1 MVEHST
7 PQGAGSTDVMSEL
20 ARRLAGVASVR
31 FALLFGSRAA
41 GRPRTDSDWD
51 LAVYLS
57 DALSAEERFSERLR
71 LAAEL
76 EDLGCIDLVVLNEAP
91 PLLAQ
96 RALQGQRILVED
108 PVAYVRFFVRTEA
121 AAGDERYWRQI
132 HLEARR
138 RRLEEGRFGRP

>member
-1 MVEHST
+1 MVEHVE
-7 PQGAGSTDVMSEL
+7 PQRAGSPDVISEL
-20 ARRLAGVASVR
+20 ARRLAGFASVR
-31 FALLFGSRAA
+31 FALLFGSRA
-41 GRPRTDSDWD
+41 GGKPRADSDWD

-57 DALSAEERFSERLR
+57 DDLSPEERFSERLR

-76 EDLGCIDLVVLNEAP
+76 EDLGRIDLVVLNDAP
-91 PLLAQ
+91 PLLGQ

-132 HLEARR
+132 YLEARK